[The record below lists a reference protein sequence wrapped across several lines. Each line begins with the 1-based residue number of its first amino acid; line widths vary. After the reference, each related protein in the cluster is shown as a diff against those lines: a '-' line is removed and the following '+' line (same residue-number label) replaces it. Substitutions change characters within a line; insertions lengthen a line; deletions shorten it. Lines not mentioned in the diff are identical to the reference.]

1 MKTYRSK
8 IAAAMHE
15 LISDFHEIGLVDK
28 RAMRRFDKSCL
39 TPVEE
44 LTPEQSGQK
53 GEVAN
58 EK

>member
-1 MKTYRSK
+1 MKTYRSE

-28 RAMRRFDKSCL
+28 RTMRRFDESCL
-39 TPVEE
+39 TPIEE

-53 GEVAN
+53 GEV
-58 EK
+58 EDGK